1 MGLFGAILCWAFL
14 RIGFGPVPLVAPIAL
29 PEQEAASEVAS
40 EPLAEPEPS
49 VESEPLVES
58 LVETVEADPLAVYRR
73 PSGS

>member
-1 MGLFGAILCWAFL
+1 MLF
-14 RIGFGPVPLVAPIAL
+14 RSL
-29 PEQEAASEVAS
+29 PEQEAASEVAP

-58 LVETVEADPLAVYRR
+58 LVETVEADPLAIYRR